1 MIYRRRARVPL
12 IHNNY
17 AKISFNIFMY
27 VNPRW
32 CTMPKIDPLAR
43 KRQYVLSLT
52 HSTRFLQDENFL
64 KPVSADKS
72 IAVEKDCDG

>member
-1 MIYRRRARVPL
+1 MPKVQVHAPL
-12 IHNNY
+12 IHNDS
-17 AKISFNIFMY
+17 AKTSFNILMY
-27 VNPRW
+27 ANSRW

-52 HSTRFLQDENFL
+52 HSTRYLQDENFL
-64 KPVSADKS
+64 KPVSADKT